1 MLAICNQEIARSRPA
16 VVSVFSRFTF
26 NFNFSNSTS
35 FELVLHSCVAYMYV
49 CVCDFM
55 QADVLCVLVSGM
67 DIYKPPLLPSDG
79 INVNMYK
86 FLNLDTDD
94 ECTVLSAVNTAL
106 CAHGSLSGER
116 KAQT

>member
-1 MLAICNQEIARSRPA
+1 MFS
-16 VVSVFSRFTF
+16 VVSLLILIFQIRLLLSLSYIV
-26 NFNFSNSTS
+26 
-35 FELVLHSCVAYMYV
+35 VLRTCMCV
-49 CVCDFM
+49 CVCVRVCDFL

-67 DIYKPPLLPSDG
+67 AIYKPPLFPSDR
-79 INVNMYK
+79 INVNIYK